1 MRVQN
6 AFLSP
11 FQSKPTPAGFS
22 LGSPGPINI
31 PQVPGN
37 RAEVV
42 QNHGARRAVGYSFS
56 LKIKG
61 GYIST

>member
-1 MRVQN
+1 VRVQN

-37 RAEVV
+37 RAEVG
-42 QNHGARRAVGYSFS
+42 QNYDARKVVSATLPV
-56 LKIKG
+56 LK
-61 GYIST
+61 